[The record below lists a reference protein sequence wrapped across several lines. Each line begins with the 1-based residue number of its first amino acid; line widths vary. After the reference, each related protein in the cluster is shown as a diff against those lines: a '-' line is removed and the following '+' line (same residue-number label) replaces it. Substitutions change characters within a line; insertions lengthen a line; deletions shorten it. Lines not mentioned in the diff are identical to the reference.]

1 VWFSLAGV
9 AWSRG
14 KQKRRV
20 AGSLWKQRGEKIEEA
35 GVGMGEPRGE
45 EQEGGGSGRHEGRRG
60 LAGAPTQARQTWAA
74 RHAGTGEGKG
84 TDKWA
89 GATVPRFESIQ
100 TDQVIQTLFEF
111 KF

>member
-20 AGSLWKQRGEKIEEA
+20 AGLWKQRGEKIEEA

-45 EQEGGGSGRHEGRRG
+45 EQEGGFWSARGEEGPGR
-60 LAGAPTQARQTWAA
+60 
-74 RHAGTGEGKG
+74 GTGP
-84 TDKWA
+84 
-89 GATVPRFESIQ
+89 GATDVGGMPCGNRGGERH
-100 TDQVIQTLFEF
+100 
-111 KF
+111 